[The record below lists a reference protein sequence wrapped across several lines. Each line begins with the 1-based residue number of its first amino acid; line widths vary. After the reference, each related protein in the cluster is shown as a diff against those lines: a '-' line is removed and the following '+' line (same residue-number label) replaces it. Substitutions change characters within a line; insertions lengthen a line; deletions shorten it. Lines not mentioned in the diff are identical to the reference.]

1 MNLHQIVRGAITTVN
16 PDVSGVLKV
25 SSGFTTAPGGKRVQS
40 YTDVDVIV
48 QMQSLS
54 STDLKQVDAINVQG
68 ILQSAYLNGNFNG
81 INRPEQQGGDMLIV
95 DGKTWLV
102 VKVAELYPDWCHLI
116 VNLQRS
122 P

>member
-1 MNLHQIVRGAITTVN
+1 MNLHQIVRGPITRVN
-16 PDVSGVLKV
+16 PDVPGVLRV
-25 SSGFTTAPGGKRVQS
+25 YTGRTVLPGGKPAPDYS
-40 YTDVDVIV
+40 DLDVTV

-54 STDLKQVDAINVQG
+54 STDLKQVDAINIQG

-81 INRPEQQGGDMLIV
+81 VNRPEQKGGDMLIV
-95 DGKTWLV
+95 GGKTWLV

>member
-16 PDVSGVLKV
+16 PDVPGVLKV
-25 SSGFTTAPGGKRVQS
+25 NSGFTTAPGGKRVQS
-40 YTDVDVIV
+40 YTDVDVMA
-48 QMQSLS
+48 QMQELS

-68 ILQSAYLNGNFNG
+68 ILQSVYLNGNFNG
-81 INRPEQQGGDMLIV
+81 INRPDQKGGDILIV
-95 DGKTWLV
+95 DGQKWLV
-102 VKVAELYPDWCHLI
+102 VKVPELWPDWCRVI

>member
-16 PDVSGVLKV
+16 PDVPGVLKV
-25 SSGFTTAPGGKRVQS
+25 NSGFTTSPGGKRVQS

>member
-1 MNLHQIVRGAITTVN
+1 MNLRGIANSATRAINPNVN
-16 PDVSGVLKV
+16 GVFRINT
-25 SSGFTTAPGGKRVQS
+25 GFTTLPGGKREQTYS
-40 YTDVDVIV
+40 NVDVEV

-54 STDLKQVDAINVQG
+54 STDLKQVDAINAQG

-95 DGKTWLV
+95 DSKTWLV

>member
-16 PDVSGVLKV
+16 PDVTGVLKV
-25 SSGFTTAPGGKRVQS
+25 NSGFTTTPGGKRVQS

-54 STDLKQVDAINVQG
+54 STDLKQIDAINIQG

-102 VKVAELYPDWCHLI
+102 VKVAELYTDWCHLI

>member
-16 PDVSGVLKV
+16 PDVPGVLKV
-25 SSGFTTAPGGKRVQS
+25 NSGFTTAPGGKRVQS
-40 YTDVDVIV
+40 YTDVEVIV

-54 STDLKQVDAINVQG
+54 STDLKQVDAINAQG

>member
-1 MNLHQIVRGAITTVN
+1 
-16 PDVSGVLKV
+16 
-25 SSGFTTAPGGKRVQS
+25 
-40 YTDVDVIV
+40 
-48 QMQSLS
+48 
-54 STDLKQVDAINVQG
+54 
-68 ILQSAYLNGNFNG
+68 
-81 INRPEQQGGDMLIV
+81 MLIV

>member
-16 PDVSGVLKV
+16 PDVPGVLKV
-25 SSGFTTAPGGKRVQS
+25 NSGFTTAPGGKRVQS
-40 YTDVDVIV
+40 YTDVDVMA
-48 QMQSLS
+48 QMQELS

-68 ILQSAYLNGNFNG
+68 ILQSVYLNGNFNG
-81 INRPEQQGGDMLIV
+81 INRPNQKGGDILTV
-95 DGKTWLV
+95 DGQEWLV
-102 VKVAELYPDWCHLI
+102 VKVPELWPDWCRVI

>member
-1 MNLHQIVRGAITTVN
+1 MNLHQIVRGPITRVN
-16 PDVSGVLKV
+16 PDVPGVLRV
-25 SSGFTTAPGGKRVQS
+25 YTGRTVLPGGKPAPDYS
-40 YTDVDVIV
+40 DLDVTV

-54 STDLKQVDAINVQG
+54 STDLKQVDAINIQG

-81 INRPEQQGGDMLIV
+81 VNRPEQKGGDMLIV
-95 DGKTWLV
+95 GDKTWLV

-122 P
+122 S

>member
-16 PDVSGVLKV
+16 PDVPGVLKV
-25 SSGFTTAPGGKRVQS
+25 NSGFTTAPGGKRSQS
-40 YTDVDVIV
+40 YADVDVIV

-54 STDLKQVDAINVQG
+54 STDLKQVDAINIQG

>member
-16 PDVSGVLKV
+16 PDVPGVLKV
-25 SSGFTTAPGGKRVQS
+25 NSGFTTSPGGKRVQS

-54 STDLKQVDAINVQG
+54 STDLKQIDAINVQG

-116 VNLQRS
+116 INLQRS
-122 P
+122 S

>member
-1 MNLHQIVRGAITTVN
+1 MNLHQIVRGPITRVN
-16 PDVSGVLKV
+16 PDVPGVLRV
-25 SSGFTTAPGGKRVQS
+25 YTGRTILPGGKPAPDYS
-40 YTDVDVIV
+40 DLDVTV

-54 STDLKQVDAINVQG
+54 STDLKQVDAINIQG

-81 INRPEQQGGDMLIV
+81 VNRPEQKGGDMLIV
-95 DGKTWLV
+95 GGKTWLV

>member
-16 PDVSGVLKV
+16 PDVPGVLKV
-25 SSGFTTAPGGKRVQS
+25 NSGFTTAPGGKRVQS
-40 YTDVDVIV
+40 YTDVDVMA
-48 QMQSLS
+48 QMQELS

-68 ILQSAYLNGNFNG
+68 ILQSVYLNGNFNG
-81 INRPEQQGGDMLIV
+81 VNRPDQKGGDILV
-95 DGKTWLV
+95 VNGQQWLV
-102 VKVAELYPDWCHLI
+102 VKVPELWSDWCRVI